1 MRKNLNLPPN
11 IVDAISNFRHAGR
24 YKSETAAV
32 VDLLDRSTSDISHLN
47 GYVYLATNS
56 DESLFKIGFSA
67 NPKYRQKNLTCPKD
81 GPAKI
86 LCFVRGGRVMEKSLH
101 LLFNRHHHSGEWFQ
115 ASKDIFDWFLG
126 TEPDFD
132 IDGLP
137 SKKES
142 RVEMSDEQY
151 EFLSKAAAQAGM
163 ALATYLRHC
172 ALQAAKSEQG

>member
-86 LCFVRGGRVMEKSLH
+86 LCFVRGGGRLMDGSGWCFPMKCVHSFAKGLCLASEH
-101 LLFNRHHHSGEWFQ
+101 LVIPNIASISKMLTSRHTWSTT
-115 ASKDIFDWFLG
+115 SKITSYFCRCIMNGFATRRLG
-126 TEPDFD
+126 
-132 IDGLP
+132 
-137 SKKES
+137 
-142 RVEMSDEQY
+142 M
-151 EFLSKAAAQAGM
+151 
-163 ALATYLRHC
+163 LAR
-172 ALQAAKSEQG
+172 S